1 MEQRWINDEHQQIA
15 QELIEERDELALLRG
30 SDVQIILLSSDLE
43 KKQNDRIIYGQCEKV
58 PSKYKWGIPCD
69 FTITIFD
76 KNITDFSDKQLRIL
90 IFHEL
95 LHVGVDDERLFIR
108 PHDLEDFKLIISEF
122 GVDWDK
128 PEWEQTRLEI

>member
-1 MEQRWINDEHQQIA
+1 METRHINDEYQTIA
-15 QELIEERDELALLRG
+15 QELIEERPELELLRG
-30 SDVQIILLSSDLE
+30 SDVSIILLSSDLE
-43 KKQNDRIIYGQCEKV
+43 KKQGERIIYGQCEKV
-58 PSKYKWGIPCD
+58 PNKYKWGIPCD

-76 KNITDFSDKQLRIL
+76 KNISDFSDDQLRIL

-95 LHVGVDDERLFIR
+95 LHVGVDDDRLFIR

-128 PEWEQTRLEI
+128 PAWEQAQLEL